1 MQVANDL
8 QIKGLMSD
16 ENSGEKTSEL
26 AADVAYQK
34 HQPPLSQQ
42 KQRMSMSPPQTLTLA
57 TLSPMSG
64 VVGAAPFDGFSFSRL
79 MANDGT
85 KKRARS
91 PEEQGAKPPQ
101 QQQKRRSLPM
111 PSLQTL
117 TPASLSPVSGFDGD
131 RQLSDRSFR
140 PWTTNGGRMTRA
152 RSLEEH
158 GENFELVNYL

>member
-1 MQVANDL
+1 MQAANDL

-34 HQPPLSQQ
+34 HQPPPSQQ
-42 KQRMSMSPPQTLTLA
+42 KQRMSMSP
-57 TLSPMSG
+57 LSPMSG

-111 PSLQTL
+111 PPLQTL
-117 TPASLSPVSGFDGD
+117 TPASLSPVSGFDGA

-158 GENFELVNYL
+158 GENFELVNHL

>member
-1 MQVANDL
+1 MQAANDL

-16 ENSGEKTSEL
+16 ENSGEKTSEM
-26 AADVAYQK
+26 AADVADQKYQ
-34 HQPPLSQQ
+34 PQQ
-42 KQRMSMSPPQTLTLA
+42 KQRMSMSP
-57 TLSPMSG
+57 LSPMSG
-64 VVGAAPFDGFSFSRL
+64 VVGGAPFDGFSFSRSTGNEG
-79 MANDGT
+79 A

-101 QQQKRRSLPM
+101 QQQKRLSLPM
-111 PSLQTL
+111 PPLQTL
-117 TPASLSPVSGFDGD
+117 TPASLSPVFGFDGA

-152 RSLEEH
+152 RSMEEH